1 MMIIFLTMV
10 LVFILQILFYAWWWI
25 ILIPLLLGFWERDS
39 AARASLGCGTGVF
52 LLWSGM
58 SLYAWLHGGQII
70 VGRIAEVMG
79 VGSGMVLVL
88 ASGIVGFLTA
98 SLAGYAGFAL
108 RRLLI
113 KEYQIS

>member
-1 MMIIFLTMV
+1 MMTIILTLV

-25 ILIPLLLGFWERDS
+25 LLVPLILGFREKDS
-39 AARASLGCGTGVF
+39 AARVSFGSGLGVF

-58 SLYAWLHGGQII
+58 SLYEWYHGGQII

-79 VGSGMVLVL
+79 VGSGGILVL
-88 ASGIVGFLTA
+88 ATGILGFLAA

-108 RRLLI
+108 RRLLL